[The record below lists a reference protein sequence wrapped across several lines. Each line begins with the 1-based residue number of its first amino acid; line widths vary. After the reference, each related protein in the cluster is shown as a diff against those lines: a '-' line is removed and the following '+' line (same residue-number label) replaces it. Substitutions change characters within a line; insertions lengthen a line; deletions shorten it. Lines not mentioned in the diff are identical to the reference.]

1 MNKLADLIE
10 ANGET
15 FAALTRLTLG
25 APFGSFGSFEIN
37 LAAEG
42 FRYFAGWTD
51 KFAGE
56 SYPQEDGFLKIT
68 RNEPLGVCAGIIPWN
83 GPMGN
88 IGRIPLVLNHSSS
101 I

>member
-1 MNKLADLIE
+1 MADLID
-10 ANGET
+10 ANASTLAE
-15 FAALTRLTLG
+15 LTRISLG
-25 APFGSFGSFEIN
+25 APWASFGAFEIA

-56 SYPQEDGFLKIT
+56 TYPQEDGFLKII

-83 GPMGN
+83 GPLGN
-88 IGRIPLVLNHSSS
+88 VGT
-101 I
+101 